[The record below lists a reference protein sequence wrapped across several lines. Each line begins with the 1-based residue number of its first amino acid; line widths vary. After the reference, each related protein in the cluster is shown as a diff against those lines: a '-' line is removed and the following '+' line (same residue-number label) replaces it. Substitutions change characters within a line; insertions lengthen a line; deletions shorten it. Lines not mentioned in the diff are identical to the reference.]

1 MDIEDEYIVDIDSKI
16 EFKKLELDSAQFE
29 QIERGTGLDISLDDL
44 DIGEDNTIVY
54 KKYKDRNVILYI
66 RDQYSYKSQY
76 KYHVSWCKTLKEMR
90 NNNKLNRYVISRRT
104 DGTFHVNMMDTMTH
118 KVIEENIIRELSIC
132 KNCLNEINYKGYNE
146 YGANKNNI
154 YSTFSIQEFLE
165 KYDSRFNQ
173 LPKYT
178 DTTAPI
184 NQYASNWKQ
193 LSFKYRTY
201 KNWTCENC
209 GLDCKN
215 NKGYLDV
222 HHIDSNKS
230 NNDFS
235 NLKAVCKD
243 CHANEYGHG
252 HYKNLLKNRK

>member
-1 MDIEDEYIVDIDSKI
+1 MIP
-16 EFKKLELDSAQFE
+16 
-29 QIERGTGLDISLDDL
+29 
-44 DIGEDNTIVY
+44 
-54 KKYKDRNVILYI
+54 
-66 RDQYSYKSQY
+66 
-76 KYHVSWCKTLKEMR
+76 
-90 NNNKLNRYVISRRT
+90 
-104 DGTFHVNMMDTMTH
+104 
-118 KVIEENIIRELSIC
+118 
-132 KNCLNEINYKGYNE
+132 
-146 YGANKNNI
+146 
-154 YSTFSIQEFLE
+154 
-165 KYDSRFNQ
+165 RFNQ

-235 NLKAVCKD
+235 EFKSSM
-243 CHANEYGHG
+243 
-252 HYKNLLKNRK
+252 